1 MYEDIR
7 EKAVSELEQKRTK
20 RKGIQ
25 IVGVTFTMVSIILLI
40 ISSRFYADT
49 AFWIRFPIIILA
61 LTFGIIYTSEYGLPF
76 SGDDDELSDEEIERE
91 MVNIYRKSN
100 LDKLSN
106 NSTDE
111 KLELKEI
118 EKLKVRYEGDTDYV

>member
-7 EKAVSELEQKRTK
+7 EKAVSELEEKRTR

-25 IVGVTFTMVSIILLI
+25 VVGMTFAMVSIILFI

-76 SGDDDELSDEEIERE
+76 TGEDDELSDEDIERE
-91 MVNIYRKSN
+91 MVKIYRKSN
-100 LDKLSN
+100 LDQLSA

-111 KLELKEI
+111 RLELKEI
-118 EKLKVRYEGDTDYV
+118 EKLKERYEGDTDYV